1 MPFDPTVKR
10 TEGTV
15 RAPDGKIIKI
25 TKGAKKNVVDL
36 CANKVPL
43 LLCLL
48 PTLVSCARA

>member
-15 RAPDGKIIKI
+15 RAPDGKIIKV

-36 CANKVPL
+36 CANKVTS
-43 LLCLL
+43 
-48 PTLVSCARA
+48 PTHTRI